1 MSNAV
6 CRLSAGLIT
15 VFLLLDDP
23 HADLLLTSTSCP
35 ILPALCQKNSSQG
48 HFSNLES
55 CVCPLFFFQASANRH
70 LICFLCLLVAI
81 ATRVCS
87 WNSALKDQLGN
98 EIALPAHTLLVNLED
113 KSIGPVLFKAFPSN
127 HGEIK
132 RESYKVKSSYNP
144 SL

>member
-1 MSNAV
+1 M
-6 CRLSAGLIT
+6 
-15 VFLLLDDP
+15 
-23 HADLLLTSTSCP
+23 
-35 ILPALCQKNSSQG
+35 
-48 HFSNLES
+48 
-55 CVCPLFFFQASANRH
+55 
-70 LICFLCLLVAI
+70 ICFLCLLVAI

-98 EIALPAHTLLVNLED
+98 EVALPAHTLLVNLED
-113 KSIGPVLFKAFPSN
+113 KSIGPVLFQAFPSN